1 MDRGI
6 EKYTKKKVTVVI
18 LCAMLFALCPPA
30 EAQQPKKIPRIG
42 YLGAFTP
49 SAGASLLEAFR
60 QGLRE
65 LGYVEGR
72 KTSLITAGRRERP
85 IGSQPLPTS

>member
-1 MDRGI
+1 MRA
-6 EKYTKKKVTVVI
+6 KI
-18 LCAMLFALCPPA
+18 LAYALPALILATIHFA
-30 EAQQPKKIPRIG
+30 EAQKAAKIPRIG

-72 KTSLITAGRRERP
+72 ERP
-85 IGSQPLPTS
+85 IGSQPLPES